1 MEKPKIT
8 ASRLA
13 LPIMILSLS
22 GCASI
27 MKDSEQR
34 MTIKE
39 SPGMTEQTICIAEN
53 DKGVYGL
60 TPGIEGKV
68 RRSKMP
74 LKVECISPGYYGKS
88 EVKTNRV
95 VGFKILN
102 FFLVDFCTLS
112 CLLDRQTGKGFN
124 YYPIQ
129 EVEMNRTNQPEY
141 KP

>member
-1 MEKPKIT
+1 MKLKAAVAT
-8 ASRLA
+8 AL
-13 LPIMILSLS
+13 LLSIS

-39 SPGMTEQTICIAEN
+39 SAGMTEKTLCLAEN

-60 TPGIEGKV
+60 TPGVEGKV

-74 LKVECISPGYYGKS
+74 LKVECLSPGYYGKS
-88 EVKTNRV
+88 EVKANRV
-95 VGFKILN
+95 FGFKLLN
-102 FFLVDFCTLS
+102 FLFVDFCTLS
-112 CLLDRQTGKGFN
+112 CLIDRQTGKGFN

-129 EVEMNRTNQPEY
+129 KVEMSRAN
-141 KP
+141 

>member
-1 MEKPKIT
+1 MEKLKTT
-8 ASRLA
+8 ASSMA
-13 LPIMILSLS
+13 LPILLLSLS

-27 MKDSEQR
+27 VKDSEQR

-39 SPGMTEQTICIAEN
+39 SQGMTEQTVCIAEN
-53 DKGVYGL
+53 DKGIYGL

-102 FFLVDFCTLS
+102 FFLVAFCTLS
-112 CLLDRQTGKGFN
+112 CLIDRQTGKGFN
-124 YYPIQ
+124 YYPI
-129 EVEMNRTNQPEY
+129 
-141 KP
+141 